1 MKNQKSWVKSI
12 SIFICFIVVIP
23 SIHASN
29 HLLSKNQT
37 TKSDIISFSEDYLED
52 LLIQVNETRL
62 YHHIETIQE
71 YGPHPTGSASLDD
84 VGEYIYSSFQS
95 FNIQTV
101 YDHWE
106 VDGITGKNI
115 VATIP
120 GETQSQFILTAHYD
134 TIDVSPGADDDGSGI
149 ASILMI
155 AELLKSFEFH
165 QTIKFIIFSGEE
177 IGLLGST
184 HYAQNAYESDIDII
198 GVLSLDKIGYAATS
212 DDGNKVRHHA
222 NPQSKWMVE
231 ISKDIISNYQSFIGL
246 EVIGHSFDPSSDHRA
261 FVNLGF
267 YGSNLVEEALNPMY
281 HTSED
286 TIEYINF
293 SYLSKITKL
302 TLVLTTKIASIQL
315 KNADYD
321 FDVFITGSY
330 LSDPSCLSVEIKNNH
345 YPMDRVNVSI
355 SIQLKHIFKDSYV
368 QIIKEFYTEPCSWNF
383 NKEIKESWRFDIGP
397 RIFSQ
402 GFFRIDVI
410 VSGLYD
416 DFRLYEEEHTIGII
430 YSYYKFLILPKT

>member
-1 MKNQKSWVKSI
+1 M
-12 SIFICFIVVIP
+12 P
-23 SIHASN
+23 TIHASDQFLYN
-29 HLLSKNQT
+29 NKE
-37 TKSDIISFSEDYLED
+37 TKSDIITFSETYLED
-52 LLIQVNETRL
+52 LMRQVNETRL
-62 YHHIETIQE
+62 HHHIKTIQGF
-71 YGPHPTGSASLDD
+71 GPHPTGSTSLDD

-95 FNIQTV
+95 FNNQTV
-101 YDHWE
+101 YDTWE

-155 AELLKSFEFH
+155 AELLNSFEFY

-184 HYAQNAYESDIDII
+184 HYAQNAYDSNVDII
-198 GVLSLDKIGYAATS
+198 GVLSLDKIGYAVTH

-222 NPQSKWMVE
+222 NQQSQWMIE
-231 ISKDIISNYQSFIGL
+231 ISKDIISKYHSLIGL
-246 EVIGHSFDPSSDHRA
+246 EVIGRSFDPSSDHQA
-261 FVNLGF
+261 FVNHGF

-286 TIEYINF
+286 IIEYINF

-302 TLVLTTKIASIQL
+302 ALGLTAKIASIQP
-315 KNADYD
+315 KNVDYD
-321 FDVFITGSY
+321 FDIFITGSY

-345 YPMDRVNVSI
+345 YPMDQVNASI

-383 NKEIKESWRFDIGP
+383 TKQINESWRFDIGP
-397 RIFSQ
+397 RVFSQ
-402 GFFRIDVI
+402 GFFRIDVL

-416 DFRLYEEEHTIGII
+416 DFRFFEEQHTIGII
-430 YSYYKFLILPKT
+430 YSYYQFLILPKT